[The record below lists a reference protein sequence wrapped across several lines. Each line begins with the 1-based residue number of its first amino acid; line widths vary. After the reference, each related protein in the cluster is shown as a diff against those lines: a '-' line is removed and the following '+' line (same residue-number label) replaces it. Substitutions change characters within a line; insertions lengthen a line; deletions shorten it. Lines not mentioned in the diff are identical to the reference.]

1 MVSPSEVNCSIE
13 NHGKERQEPF
23 RRTLLALAVS
33 QIMFAGYAEAAPFI
47 VENNADSGPGSLRAA
62 IALANANPDTD
73 TISFD
78 AAHSITLTS
87 GELTIS
93 ENLTI
98 DGDLNDDG
106 TPDVTVSGGG
116 NSGVFVV
123 NSATATLDGLDIRDG
138 DDSGVFSDHSNLTVS
153 NSRIS
158 NNQGGFGGGIG
169 NKYGQLTVSNSTIT
183 GNTAVIGGGIAN
195 KYGQLSVTNS
205 SISGNYAYYGGG
217 VASHTDAG
225 YGPATASI
233 ADSTVS
239 GNTAFL
245 GGGISSLVV
254 ARPPAGT
261 GAGVSSLAVPRA
273 GSPID
278 TIISNSTITGNMA
291 KYAGGG
297 VSNAASASTAVFS
310 ILSSTIS
317 DNTAGYYGGGI
328 YNAAAGNP
336 AGPGSAIAT
345 VTNSTISGNSAT
357 APFSTG
363 GGVDNYTAGFSGADN
378 AELNLVNSTLSGNS
392 SAGSGGGVSNTSII
406 GQATA
411 SFTNSTFFANT
422 APTAFGAG
430 VDNYAI
436 SGTAVLAMRNSII
449 AGSSAGADCEDST
462 GGPVTNV
469 NNLIGD
475 NTCSPAFSGD
485 PKLGAL
491 QNNGGPT
498 QTHALLPDSL
508 AIDRGDNPSAAALAN
523 DQRGPGFERITN
535 GTVDIGAFEYKVPSI
550 PTLQQWIQWPFAGL
564 LAVLGALRLRR
575 RRDTG

>member
-1 MVSPSEVNCSIE
+1 MVSPSEVICGIE
-13 NHGKERQEPF
+13 NPGKERQLPF
-23 RRTLLALAVS
+23 RHTLLALAVG
-33 QIMFAGYAEAAPFI
+33 QIMLAGPAAAATFI
-47 VENNADSGPGSLRAA
+47 VDNNADSGPGSLRAA
-62 IALANANPDTD
+62 IVLANANPDSD
-73 TISFD
+73 TIGFD

-93 ENLTI
+93 ENLSI
-98 DGDLNDDG
+98 YGDLNGDG

-123 NSATATLDGLDIRDG
+123 HSATATLDGLDIRDG
-138 DDSGVFSDHSNLTVS
+138 DDSGIFSDNSNLTVS

-158 NNQGGFGGGIG
+158 NNQGGIGGGIG
-169 NKYGQLTVSNSTIT
+169 NKYGQLSVTNSTIT
-183 GNTAVIGGGIAN
+183 GNTAIIGGGVAN

-205 SISGNYAYYGGG
+205 SISGNYGYYGGG
-217 VASHTDAG
+217 VASHADVV
-225 YGPATASI
+225 YGPATTTI

-239 GNTAFL
+239 GNTALL

-254 ARPPAGT
+254 GRPSAST
-261 GAGVSSLAVPRA
+261 GAVVSSLAVPRA
-273 GSPID
+273 GSPIN
-278 TIISNSTITGNMA
+278 TIIGNSTITGNTA

-297 VSNAASASTAVFS
+297 IFNAASASTAVLS
-310 ILSSTIS
+310 IQSSTIS
-317 DNTAGYYGGGI
+317 DNTARLYGGGI

-345 VTNSTISGNSAT
+345 VTNSTLSGNSAT
-357 APFSTG
+357 EPFSTG
-363 GGVDNYTAGFSGADN
+363 GAVDNYIYGFSGADS

-392 SAGSGGGVSNTSII
+392 SAGSGGGVSNTSIV
-406 GQATA
+406 GQASA
-411 SFTNSTFFANT
+411 SLTNSTIFANT
-422 APTAFGAG
+422 APAFGAG

-449 AGSSAGADCEDST
+449 AGSSTGADCDDST
-462 GGPVTNV
+462 GAPVINV

-475 NTCSPAFSGD
+475 NTCSPDLSGD
-485 PKLGAL
+485 PKLGVL

-535 GTVDIGAFEYKVPSI
+535 GTVDIGAFEYKAPSI
-550 PTLQQWIQWPFAGL
+550 PTLSQWIQWPFAGL
-564 LAVLGALRLRR
+564 LAALGALRLRR
-575 RRDTG
+575 RRDSG